1 MSQLYINGG
10 ELKHCTFGCDFT
22 QHAQEFGR
30 KYKQTL
36 CGENIERNRLCGWG
50 SPTQCAGNRHT
61 TYIPNVASELIL
73 DLTVAGA
80 ADTVRRHLDT
90 RRNMECFQ
98 GLAILVVV
106 CTVITVIICA
116 LQTLCFFLL
125 KRTKNV
131 PLSRIN
137 EDLNGHNRKPGN
149 PWKINTQWP
158 HLNRRKQPI
167 EHSE

>member
-61 TYIPNVASELIL
+61 TYTPNPNVSSELIL
-73 DLTVAGA
+73 DLTA
-80 ADTVRRHLDT
+80 ASATDT
-90 RRNMECFQ
+90 EEK
-98 GLAILVVV
+98 
-106 CTVITVIICA
+106 
-116 LQTLCFFLL
+116 TLSYS
-125 KRTKNV
+125 KKYGV
-131 PLSRIN
+131 LSRPGYLSRCMHSNNSNHMCTPNSVFLSVEEKQKRSVI
-137 EDLNGHNRKPGN
+137 EDK
-149 PWKINTQWP
+149 
-158 HLNRRKQPI
+158 
-167 EHSE
+167 

>member
-61 TYIPNVASELIL
+61 TYTPNVSSELIL
-73 DLTVAGA
+73 DLTAAGA
-80 ADTVRRHLDT
+80 TDTEEKKLSYAKKYGV
-90 RRNMECFQ
+90 
-98 GLAILVVV
+98 
-106 CTVITVIICA
+106 
-116 LQTLCFFLL
+116 
-125 KRTKNV
+125 
-131 PLSRIN
+131 LSRPGYLSRCMHSNNSNNMCTPNSVFLSVEENQKRSVI
-137 EDLNGHNRKPGN
+137 EDK
-149 PWKINTQWP
+149 
-158 HLNRRKQPI
+158 
-167 EHSE
+167 